1 MCVFVVSALCV
12 FMKQR
17 AGRERRSTE
26 SDGED
31 NYRSLSGVSVTEG
44 RKKKR
49 RGRQEEQQMK
59 REMGKGQVFERRRK
73 CVR

>member
-1 MCVFVVSALCV
+1 M
-12 FMKQR
+12 
-17 AGRERRSTE
+17 E

-31 NYRSLSGVSVTEG
+31 DYRSLSGVSVTEG

-49 RGRQEEQQMK
+49 RGRQKEQRMK